1 MNFRNAGPSRPP
13 HPPPACPRPR
23 TPLPPHSQPI
33 PPQTLPVCDFGGY
46 NRPRATQQHA
56 HPVEN
61 LEPWSGVLLTSPAF
75 RIPLPPQS
83 LLNRLRGCASRAA
96 IAGYRPVRRLSMRSW
111 KGIRCARSQRRTLC
125 HTHSPLLIPPST
137 TPASVSDP
145 ARPLRPFQTA
155 SAASG
160 TRSTTNRPAPKGACL
175 ACHPLDSPEVRR
187 VKHLSPLSDAAQPVS
202 ACIQLPP
209 VPPSRLAAPLSP
221 RGGVGSRYGRA
232 LRLHLG
238 SRPRSASAAGLPPS
252 ASASAAPAGA
262 PSPPTSPSLPPL
274 A

>member
-1 MNFRNAGPSRPP
+1 MERRAADLTRL
-13 HPPPACPRPR
+13 
-23 TPLPPHSQPI
+23 LPP
-33 PPQTLPVCDFGGY
+33 
-46 NRPRATQQHA
+46 
-56 HPVEN
+56 
-61 LEPWSGVLLTSPAF
+61 
-75 RIPLPPQS
+75 PLPPQS
-83 LLNRLRGCASRAA
+83 LLNRLRGRASRAA

-187 VKHLSPLSDAAQPVS
+187 VKNLSPLSDAAQPVS

-232 LRLHLG
+232 LRLRLG
-238 SRPRSASAAGLPPS
+238 NRPRSASAVGLPPS

-262 PSPPTSPSLPPL
+262 PSPPTSPSLPPPRMTSPPL
-274 A
+274 SHYGERGLTGGEVGSTLCEAIPTKDFETV